1 MKEEMNLPENAFR
14 ELKDGEEYKP
24 LMSPDKV
31 YPEVNGWSV
40 TLGYRDGNHLL
51 CSRSLSGSEGW
62 SGF

>member
-24 LMSPDKV
+24 LMSPDKI
-31 YPEVNGWSV
+31 
-40 TLGYRDGNHLL
+40 YRDGNHLL